1 MNVDDKIATSAI
13 RMSFDET
20 NTLDEADEFIKVFDQ
35 IYRHF
40 AQINHLGE

>member
-1 MNVDDKIATSAI
+1 
-13 RMSFDET
+13 MSFDET